1 MLPLLIYGGAALG
14 AWWLKKHHQASRAL
28 TPQRAAIH
36 GHLMQNEFR
45 PSKLRHMAALFGE
58 EGLTDHAKALEWKA
72 SEVQKQAKAAATMIE
87 MARAGDQNMMGM
99 IASTRENAMAGDT
112 RARVTCALM
121 AHYCMCRPM
130 PELGPMGE
138 MPVEDAGPPP
148 DSPQMAFEAAQRQ
161 GYIGSPFM
169 SAA

>member
-1 MLPLLIYGGAALG
+1 MLPILIGGAALG
-14 AWWLKKHHQASRAL
+14 AWWLKRHHQASKAL
-28 TPQRAAIH
+28 TPERAAIH

-58 EGLTDHAKALEWKA
+58 EGLTDHAKALTWKA
-72 SEVQKQAKAAATMIE
+72 NEVQKQAKAAASLIE
-87 MARAGDQNMMGM
+87 MARAGDQNAMGL
-99 IASTRENAMAGDT
+99 IAATRENALQGNT

-121 AHYCMCRPM
+121 MHYCMCRPM
-130 PELGPMGE
+130 PQLGPLGE
-138 MPVEDAGPPP
+138 MPVESHSPEPT
-148 DSPQMAFEAAQRQ
+148 SPQMAFEEAQRQ

>member
-1 MLPLLIYGGAALG
+1 MLPLLIYGGTALG
-14 AWWLKKHHQASRAL
+14 AWWLHKRHQASKAL

-45 PSKLRHMAALFGE
+45 PSKLRHMAALFGA
-58 EGLTDHAKALEWKA
+58 EGLTDHAKTLNWKA
-72 SEVQKQAKAAATMIE
+72 DEIDKQAKAAAMMID

-99 IASTRENAMAGDT
+99 IAATRENAMQGDT

-121 AHYCMCRPM
+121 LRYCMMNPM
-130 PELGPMGE
+130 PELGPLGE
-138 MPVEDAGPPP
+138 MPVESHGPEPM
-148 DSPQMAFEAAQRQ
+148 SPQMAFEQAQRA